1 MRTRNVK
8 EFGATGDGTTLDTVA
23 IQTAIDAGG
32 LVYFPPGVYLSGTLY
47 LRSNGGLELSP
58 GAILRG
64 SPNLADYNPADFV
77 PQNSASKAEV
87 TSGGHL
93 IAAVECSNIVLCGG
107 GTIDGNHPA
116 FLNETDPEC
125 PLMYRRI
132 ARPGQMVFL
141 CECTDVRIQDLNLKN
156 APYWTCFLHGCE
168 EVTIHGLHIQ
178 SDPRVLNDDGI
189 DLDCCRRVT
198 VSDCIISTGD
208 DALTLRGNNSR
219 LKQKRDCCEIVVTN
233 CILESHYA
241 NAIRVGVGCGEIHD
255 ALFENIIVPGYRTAI
270 SLVSNWSNDPASC
283 VGAEIHDIE
292 FRNIRSHARRFLQI
306 KLDNAPEGNAHT
318 SATLHGIMIQHVRGT
333 MELSNML
340 RGNGVGKL
348 YDITLD
354 DIRLNCRGNG
364 PAPEQDFKGA
374 WGHASTDAAF
384 ELNHADEI
392 EFRNVRI
399 DYAPEACGWHADIR
413 ATHSTFHTTMCKF
426 SLGFQPESTR

>member
-8 EFGATGDGTTLDTVA
+8 EFGATGNGTTLDTVA

-318 SATLHGIMIQHVRGT
+318 SGARTENPRATKPFLPCNVMQRSIPSTRRAAQSGSPSMRQRVSSIVPALIAQSSIPVPQPQGF
-333 MELSNML
+333 
-340 RGNGVGKL
+340 G
-348 YDITLD
+348 
-354 DIRLNCRGNG
+354 RL
-364 PAPEQDFKGA
+364 
-374 WGHASTDAAF
+374 ASTSARHGRCAKRCAGSR
-384 ELNHADEI
+384 E
-392 EFRNVRI
+392 V
-399 DYAPEACGWHADIR
+399 
-413 ATHSTFHTTMCKF
+413 T
-426 SLGFQPESTR
+426 